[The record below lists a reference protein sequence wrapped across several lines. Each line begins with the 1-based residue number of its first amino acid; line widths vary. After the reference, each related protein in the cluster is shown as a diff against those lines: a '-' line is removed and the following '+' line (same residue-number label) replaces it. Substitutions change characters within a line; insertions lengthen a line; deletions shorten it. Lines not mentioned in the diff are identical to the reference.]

1 MAIQMK
7 DVSPIDLEVDQ
18 IRSLGLLDNITMV
31 RLLSAPFRT
40 DVKISDEEI
49 YVAWDHAVG
58 KAQAILGVN
67 LVVSTTEAVELRNI
81 LFQLLAKEFP
91 YAGN

>member
-1 MAIQMK
+1 MK

-31 RLLSAPFRT
+31 RLFTAPFRN
-40 DVKISDEEI
+40 DVRLSDEEI

-67 LVVSTTEAVELRNI
+67 LVVSTTEAAELRNI